1 MVCNKA
7 LEQALFVLGLELN
20 ALKIEIKQKSYIH
33 IMLFI
38 CNTIKSNSNINS
50 NNNNYNTIHRKCM
63 RRKWAKSFIVL
74 YASYNKNSVL
84 CIYFSISFPKC
95 FLRQE
100 YTHNREAEKLS
111 NYIV

>member
-38 CNTIKSNSNINS
+38 CNTIKSNSNITNN

-63 RRKWAKSFIVL
+63 RIWAKSFIVL
-74 YASYNKNSVL
+74 YAITRIVFYAFIFLYHFRNVSYDKS
-84 CIYFSISFPKC
+84 
-95 FLRQE
+95 
-100 YTHNREAEKLS
+100 THNREAEKLS

>member
-38 CNTIKSNSNINS
+38 CNTLKSNSNIT

-63 RRKWAKSFIVL
+63 RIWAKSFIVL
-74 YASYNKNSVL
+74 YAITRIVFYAFIFLYHFRNVSYDKS
-84 CIYFSISFPKC
+84 
-95 FLRQE
+95 
-100 YTHNREAEKLS
+100 THNREAEKLS

>member
-33 IMLFI
+33 LMLFI

-50 NNNNYNTIHRKCM
+50 NSNNNYNTIHRKCM

-74 YASYNKNSVL
+74 YAITRIVFYAFIFLYHFRNVSYDKS
-84 CIYFSISFPKC
+84 
-95 FLRQE
+95 
-100 YTHNREAEKLS
+100 THTTEKQKS
-111 NYIV
+111 